1 MQYFSE
7 RQFALDQLDS
17 FRAAK
22 KMLEENLGDVER
34 RFGQDLR
41 GDMDKVISALDGG
54 FRHLDRKCKAFY
66 KQHENVMKKDVLS
79 DVNE

>member
-1 MQYFSE
+1 MQYSSE
-7 RQFALDQLDS
+7 RQFALDQLGS

-22 KMLEENLGDVER
+22 KILEENLRDVEQ

-41 GDMDKVISALDGG
+41 GDTDKVISALEAGI
-54 FRHLDRKCKAFY
+54 RHLDRKCKAFY